1 MDVNPNSRRRHS
13 AEFKA
18 QVVAA
23 CAEPGATVAA
33 VARAFGLNDNLVH
46 DWRRGR
52 FQDHRNIAA
61 RISAGVCC
69 AVTAFIAAAPS
80 TGARAGAGG
89 RSRGDSSRVQ
99 AWGDRRKRDVAHLGR
114 CRLRGMAS

>member
-1 MDVNPNSRRRHS
+1 MDVNPKSRRRHS

-69 AVTAFIAAAPS
+69 AVTAFIVAAPS
-80 TGARAGAGG
+80 TGG
-89 RSRGDSSRVQ
+89 RSRGDPSRVQ